1 MNQKILPTPQIVAR
15 YRRGDRLE
23 DMALE
28 YGVHYATILKR
39 VRDAGHARKPGRP
52 KGSRSGPKDL
62 PKLKEM
68 RAMRRKKMTYQQIGA
83 HFGMTR
89 QAVQQYLRNHLS
101 TKTES

>member
-15 YRRGDRLE
+15 YKRGDRLQ
-23 DMALE
+23 DMAVE
-28 YGVHYATILKR
+28 YGVHYATLLKR
-39 VRDAGHARKPGRP
+39 VKDAGYVNKPGRK
-52 KGSRSGPKDL
+52 KGQRSGPKDL
-62 PKLKEM
+62 DKLKEM

-89 QAVQQYLRNHLS
+89 QAVQQYLRNHLA